1 MTEKPMDWNGYIT
14 AMAALNG
21 LTLDGERRDEVIRQL
36 ERIAVMAQQLTEFP
50 LEAEVEPGPVFRP

>member
-1 MTEKPMDWNGYIT
+1 VNEQHMDWNAYIA

-21 LTLDGERRDEVIRQL
+21 LALDGERRDEVARQL
-36 ERIAVMAQQLTEFP
+36 ERISVMAQQLTEFP